1 MSTIRVWPAF
11 DVKRI
16 LGVPP
21 WSTEAVVLFQ
31 KILIAIDSEPVAAHA
46 ADIAAELARLAE
58 AEMAFI
64 HVIDPEL
71 VNAADTGIQPA
82 VFAASVKEEAKK
94 LIDDF
99 RKRLPPQ
106 ATALDFIQ
114 VGSPLTEIVKAAKDW
129 PADLIVIGSHGRAG
143 IKRALLGSV
152 AEGVMRHAPCPVL
165 VVRAK
170 D

>member
-1 MSTIRVWPAF
+1 M
-11 DVKRI
+11 
-16 LGVPP
+16 
-21 WSTEAVVLFQ
+21 LFK
-31 KILIAIDSEPVAAHA
+31 KILIAIDNEPVAAHA
-46 ADIAAELARLAE
+46 ADIGAELARLAG

-82 VFAASVKEEAKK
+82 VFAASAKDEARK

-114 VGSPLTEIVKAAKDW
+114 VGSPLTEIVNAAKDW
-129 PADLIVIGSHGRAG
+129 PADLIVIGSHGRA
-143 IKRALLGSV
+143 A
-152 AEGVMRHAPCPVL
+152 
-165 VVRAK
+165 
-170 D
+170 